1 MLLSGET
8 GLFLPLPTQD
18 GFSLLD
24 NTTLCRYKNMSNNM
38 PGVMALQW
46 HALNLFYTVS
56 KL

>member
-8 GLFLPLPTQD
+8 GLFLPHPIQD
-18 GFSLLD
+18 DFSLLD
-24 NTTLCRYKNMSNNM
+24 NATLYRYKNMSNNM
-38 PGVMALQW
+38 PGVMALQL